1 MILLVKDKNNIEEK
15 YYLNNN
21 NRRDIEVCLDDIE
34 RLSFYGTQILKKV
47 KKEFSREEQSTK
59 YLRLL
64 DSGYIYELDI
74 MSMWVNNLDLPADER
89 ENCFAIKFAPDLY
102 LHLKISRYGNK
113 YKYEKKNLKFT
124 VIKLDNI
131 YSSQNQL
138 VFSVEND
145 FDGLKS
151 SRKKMYD
158 FVLRWRSYY
167 DMKLTEVSNL
177 RDVIKATVDLEELRN
192 QFSFWQSVIE
202 DNKIYLPV
210 KVNDLIPTRSTSIII
225 SKYQPDGTTRSVDI
239 LKDYINVKFRILSKN
254 KNQAFIESA
263 LNDFDY
269 KIKSDIAVI
278 EFEDDCEWV
287 IKEFDN
293 RNISEITI
301 KQNIAGESER
311 IRRII
316 FGIDQIMNSEEVNSN
331 LIGQIV
337 YNKLLDNNDYVIDQK
352 RIERI
357 VSEYH
362 LNDEQALVVDKI
374 LNMNDL
380 FLVQGPPGTG
390 KTEIISTIVKE
401 LNKENKIVLL
411 TSNVAE
417 ARRNITDRIKGEKE
431 LIIKDYTDLK
441 DDSDKHKKEVLKNK
455 LNYIGNQII
464 EKFTFEEDF
473 ICTEVDY
480 QKLLSI
486 LSSNKEKLKYID
498 NLIQIKQGYEQNKA
512 QKEKEI
518 EIMSSLIEKFE
529 EESETIYK
537 LIIKDDLE
545 NIDKNILLNFIEQFL
560 VLFNNTKLPRYVE
573 KINYSKKKID
583 ELKYIKSS
591 SQKIALFK
599 KFIHSE
605 SMSDDVIEKNFIDEY
620 SKTSELKKILFN
632 LSDVIPMFKIDD
644 KNKKQSKEIILEN
657 EKRIKHISYEEVK
670 SEFDLLKE
678 QFCTYLNN
686 VKISYDQEKQNI
698 VDLIM
703 DSEEKIQTE
712 KNKNFNLN
720 GKIKKLE
727 DFLNSYDSIKELY
740 PNKELFYS
748 YLKEL
753 NNIMIIGKDNEKSY
767 YIENMLSGNY
777 FNRIFKYDNTLD
789 GTILSMSTSQVAK
802 FLKYTDINFDY
813 IIVDEASKCNFND
826 LIVSLSRTKKMVLIG
841 DYLQLDPVPEERDVE
856 FLDETQWNHI
866 QLSNFSQL
874 IRPVVEEKF
883 NQKTDYQ
890 KSNSIGILKKQY
902 RMSEEI
908 FEIIES
914 IYESIDGFGI
924 IDGKKEFTNPNLK
937 YKNLLSIQCDGKESE
952 RDLEDS
958 SRYNLKEIEMVVEIM
973 NYVLNLKKSS
983 SINNINKIGIISF
996 YKRQSTLINNKI
1008 IKIKDELKKY
1018 GVKVEVGTVD
1028 NFQGREFDLVILSC
1042 VRTEEITSFIKQ
1054 IRRWNVAISRAKD
1067 KLITIGNF
1075 EKLNDI
1081 ASKTIINKNE
1091 SQEKKEIA
1099 VVFEKIIPNLYEKRE
1114 KFSSIEEIVNEFLK
1128 GGNENE

>member
-1 MILLVKDKNNIEEK
+1 MILLIKDTNNVEEK

-21 NRRDIEVCLDDIE
+21 NRRNIEICLDDIE
-34 RLSFYGTQILKKV
+34 RLSFYGTEILKNR
-47 KKEFSREEQSTK
+47 KKEFSKEEQSTK

-64 DSGYIYELDI
+64 DSDYIYKLEIL
-74 MSMWVNNLDLPADER
+74 SMWVDNLNLPDDEK
-89 ENCFAIKFAPDLY
+89 ENCFAIKLTRNLY
-102 LHLKISRYGNK
+102 LHLKISRYGSK
-113 YKYEKKNLKFT
+113 YKYIPKNLKFT
-124 VIKLDNI
+124 QIKLDI
-131 YSSQNQL
+131 FYSSQNQL

-145 FDGLKS
+145 LNNLN
-151 SRKKMYD
+151 RKKMYD
-158 FVLRWRSYY
+158 FILRWRNYY
-167 DMKLTEVSNL
+167 DMKLSEISNL
-177 RDVIKATVDLEELRN
+177 KDIIKATVDIEELRN
-192 QFSFWQSVIE
+192 HISFWQSVIE

-210 KVNDLIPTRSTSIII
+210 KLNDVIPTRSTSIII
-225 SKYQPDGTTRSVDI
+225 SKYQPDGTIKMIDI
-239 LKDYINVKFRILSKN
+239 LKDYINVKYRVLSKN
-254 KNQAFIESA
+254 KNQVFIESA
-263 LNDFDY
+263 LNDFEY
-269 KIKSDIAVI
+269 KIKNDIAVI
-278 EFEDDCEWV
+278 EFEDDCEW
-287 IKEFDN
+287 ILREIND
-293 RNISEITI
+293 RNISEIKI
-301 KQNIAGESER
+301 QQNIAGEAER

-316 FGIDQIMNSEEVNSN
+316 FGIDQIMNSEEINSN

-337 YNKLLDNNDYVIDQK
+337 YNKLLDNNDYTVDQK

-357 VSEYH
+357 ISEYH
-362 LNDEQALVVDKI
+362 LNEEQALVVDKI

-441 DDSDKHKKEVLKNK
+441 EDSDKHKKEVLKNK
-455 LNYIGNQII
+455 LNYISNQII
-464 EKFTFEEDF
+464 EKFTYDTDF
-473 ICTEVDY
+473 IYSDVDY
-480 QKLLSI
+480 QKLLNI
-486 LSSNKEKLKYID
+486 LTLDKEKLKHID
-498 NLIQIKQGYEQNKA
+498 NLIQIKTSYEERKSI
-512 QKEKEI
+512 KEQEI
-518 EIMSSLIEKFE
+518 NNLNSLMKKFE
-529 EESETIYK
+529 DESDTIYK

-545 NIDKNILLNFIEQFL
+545 NIDKNILSKFIEQFL
-560 VLFNNTKLPRYVE
+560 AFYNDSKLPNYVK
-573 KINYSKKKID
+573 KINYSKKKIS
-583 ELKYIKSS
+583 ELKSVQS
-591 SQKIALFK
+591 DMQKIYIFK

-605 SMSDDVIEKNFIDEY
+605 SMSDDIIEKKFVESFVNSSEVKKFLFKFSNIFSSFNID
-620 SKTSELKKILFN
+620 N
-632 LSDVIPMFKIDD
+632 
-644 KNKKQSKEIILEN
+644 KNKKQCEDLIFEN
-657 EKRIKHISYEEVK
+657 EKRIKNINYDDVKVEFEMLKERFNNYISYVK
-670 SEFDLLKE
+670 STLEAE
-678 QFCTYLNN
+678 Q
-686 VKISYDQEKQNI
+686 QNI
-698 VDLIM
+698 IDLIM

-712 KNKNFNLN
+712 KNKNFNLTE
-720 GKIKKLE
+720 KTKKLE
-727 DFLNSYDSIKELY
+727 EFINNYDSIKKIY
-740 PNKELFYS
+740 PNEELFYS

-753 NNIMIIGKDNEKSY
+753 NNIMIIGKDGDKNY

-802 FLKYTDINFDY
+802 FLRNTDINFDY

-841 DYLQLDPVPEERDVE
+841 DYLQLDPVPEERDVD
-856 FLDETQWNHI
+856 FLNETQWNHI

-874 IRPVVEEKF
+874 IRPVVEERF
-883 NQKTDYQ
+883 NKEINYD

-908 FEIIES
+908 FEIIQS

-924 IDGKKEFTNPNLK
+924 IDGKKEFANPNLK

-952 RDLEDS
+952 KDFEDS
-958 SRYNLKEIEMVVEIM
+958 SRYNVKEIDTVVEIM
-973 NYVLNLKKSS
+973 NYVLNLKRTH

-996 YKRQSTLINNKI
+996 YKRQSTMINNKI
-1008 IKIKDELKKY
+1008 IKIKDELKNC

-1042 VRTEEITSFIKQ
+1042 VRTEEITSFIKE

-1075 EKLNDI
+1075 ERLNEI

-1099 VVFEKIIPNLYEKRE
+1099 VVFEKIIPNFFEKRE
-1114 KFSSIEEIVNEFLK
+1114 RFSSIEEIVNEFLK